1 MESKKRQRS
10 IAVKLAKTSVAI
22 AFVLGSLFSAV
33 QVYQDF
39 QHEQQ
44 FIEESIYKILQISE
58 RSASASIL
66 YLSEELAL
74 EVVIG
79 LAEYDFISRAT
90 ILDDFGNI
98 LADTGQLTDVES
110 AVHALSNYFTDDH
123 LEFSIALYPSFDSV
137 TKPGKLTVSVHV
149 DTALSA
155 FYNRSLHIFVNGLIR
170 NLVLAL
176 MLLGAFYWII
186 TRPLQKLSESF
197 KQAGGMNEELP
208 SIQAPAGHEN
218 DELGRLSQDA
228 NKFLQDSQ
236 RYMQALKST
245 EQRFRNLVEGSLQGI
260 CVLDDFKPLF
270 VNQRYAEIFGYDIPA
285 EILQLNTILK
295 TLVVEEEREVIA
307 GYREARIAGNA
318 YPKNFELRGK
328 RKDGSVIWLE
338 SNITEIDWQGR
349 AVIQMVVVDIT
360 KRKEATDDLT
370 HQASHDSLTG
380 MINRREF
387 EHRTNQ
393 LLKDSSDGKTEH
405 AMCFLDLDQ
414 FKVINDTCGH
424 AAGDELLRQVAT
436 LLKKTVSKRD
446 TLARLGGDEFGLLM
460 EACPMGQA
468 KRVAE
473 SILEAIKQH
482 SFLWDGKVFHFGV
495 SIGLIVIDQ
504 STGNFN
510 ELFKQVDSACYL
522 AKEQGRNRIYT
533 YHPNDADMAIRQ
545 GEMQWV
551 GRINQAIEQNRF
563 CLYAQPIV
571 PLNNDSG
578 RHYELLLRMLD
589 EQGGIIAPGEFLPA
603 AERYNLIDRLDAWV
617 VDHACNLLADNPD
630 FIEQIEFISINLS
643 GPSLTNVEF
652 LETIKQKIRRSN
664 IPPNKICFEVT
675 ETVAVSNLALAAE
688 FISNLNAFGCRFA
701 LDDFGSGLSSF
712 GYLKHLPID
721 YLKIDGMFVKDIVD
735 DPIDF
740 AMVKSIN
747 EIGQVMGLQTIAE
760 FVETDEIKSKLE
772 TIGVN
777 FAQGYGVGKPEPVQD
792 LLSSMKDI

>member
-1 MESKKRQRS
+1 MESKKKQQS
-10 IAVKLAKTSVAI
+10 IAVKLAKISVAI
-22 AFVLGSLFSAV
+22 AFVLGSLFSAA

-39 QHEQQ
+39 QYEQQ
-44 FIEESIYKILQISE
+44 LIDQSIHKILQIAE

-66 YLSEELAL
+66 YLSEDLAL

-79 LAEYDFISRAT
+79 LAEYDFITRAI

-98 LADTGQLTDVES
+98 LADTGQVAHLES
-110 AVHALSNYFTDDH
+110 ATHGLSHYFTDDH
-123 LEFSIALYPSFDSV
+123 LEFSIELYPSFDKLV
-137 TKPGKLTVSVHV
+137 KPGKLTVSIHV

-155 FYNRSLHIFVNGLIR
+155 FYQRSILIFINGLIR

-176 MLLGAFYWII
+176 MLFGAFYWII
-186 TRPLQKLSESF
+186 ARPLQKLSDSF
-197 KQAGGMNEELP
+197 KQAGTMTEELP
-208 SIQAPAGHEN
+208 LIQVPAGHEN

-236 RYMQALKST
+236 QYMQALKST

-285 EILQLNTILK
+285 EILQLDSILK
-295 TLVVEEEREVIA
+295 TLVVEEDREVIA
-307 GYREARIAGNA
+307 GYRKARIAGNT
-318 YPKNFELRGK
+318 YPTNFELQGK

-349 AVIQMVVVDIT
+349 QVIQMVVVDIT
-360 KRKEATDDLT
+360 KRKEATENLT
-370 HQASHDSLTG
+370 YQASHDALTG
-380 MINRREF
+380 LINRREF
-387 EHRTNQ
+387 ELRTNH
-393 LLKDSSDGKTEH
+393 LLKTSCDENAEH

-460 EACPMGQA
+460 EACPLDQA

-482 SFLWDGKVFHFGV
+482 SFLWSGKVFHFGV
-495 SIGLIVIDQ
+495 SIGLVVIDE

-551 GRINQAIEQNRF
+551 GRINQAIEQNQF

-589 EQGGIIAPGEFLPA
+589 EQGSIIAPGEFLPA
-603 AERYNLIDRLDAWV
+603 AERYNLIGRLDAWV
-617 VDHACNLLADNPD
+617 VDHACNLLADNPV

-652 LETIKQKIRRSN
+652 LEIIKQKIRASN
-664 IPPNKICFEVT
+664 IPPGKICFEVT

-688 FISNLNAFGCRFA
+688 FISSLKVFGCRFA

-721 YLKIDGMFVKDIVD
+721 YLKIDGIFVKDIVD

-760 FVETDEIKSKLE
+760 FVETDEIKEKLE
-772 TIGVN
+772 AIGVN
-777 FAQGYGVGKPEPVQD
+777 FAQGYGVGKPEPVQNLLND
-792 LLSSMKDI
+792 LKGI